1 MLKQLQTE
9 EILRLTRTGIW
20 QVEMEQG
27 GRPRFYANDIMDEM
41 LGVKTPLT
49 PEERYE
55 FHQSRIHPDDRGIF
69 QEYVNEMKYSN
80 TERPSLKFAKI
91 GFSMIW
97 PPSAPA
103 FCGFAI
109 RPRIPAN

>member
-49 PEERYE
+49 PEER
-55 FHQSRIHPDDRGIF
+55 
-69 QEYVNEMKYSN
+69 
-80 TERPSLKFAKI
+80 
-91 GFSMIW
+91 
-97 PPSAPA
+97 
-103 FCGFAI
+103 
-109 RPRIPAN
+109 

>member
-27 GRPRFYANDIMDEM
+27 SSPRFYANDIMDEL

-49 PEERYE
+49 PE
-55 FHQSRIHPDDRGIF
+55 
-69 QEYVNEMKYSN
+69 
-80 TERPSLKFAKI
+80 
-91 GFSMIW
+91 
-97 PPSAPA
+97 SAMSFIEAA
-103 FCGFAI
+103 F
-109 RPRIPAN
+109 IPVTARSFRNM